1 MLAGAGAI
9 DDVKPMDASNNTIY
23 INLSEPLRD
32 LVEIPKIKS
41 LIDIKVEDLIEENV
55 V

>member
-1 MLAGAGAI
+1 MLAGAELI
-9 DDVKPMDASNNTIY
+9 EEIEPIDASYNTIY

-41 LIDIKVEDLIEENV
+41 LIEIKVEDLIEEYV